1 MEAFLG
7 TWKLES
13 SEGLGELMVRL
24 GTGVIAR
31 TTMNASKPTM
41 IIAREKGPGDPEV
54 GEVFSIKTRS
64 TMKNIGLSFRMGYT
78 FDENTMDGRIV
89 RTVFTM
95 DGETLKQEQTG
106 AKNTHITYN
115 VEGDVLKMV
124 IKVEDLTCFRTFR
137 RVLQP
142 HAATT
147 TKSLEATQQESI
159 SSGSALSP
167 RNSKEINGKFTVR
180 KSGLSNRAEKAK

>member
-1 MEAFLG
+1 MEAFFG

-13 SEGLGELMVRL
+13 NEGLGDLMVRL
-24 GTGVIAR
+24 GAGVIAR
-31 TTMNASKPTM
+31 TTMNASKPIM
-41 IIAREKGPGDPEV
+41 IFAREKGPGDPEV

-64 TMKNIGLSFRMGYT
+64 GIKNIGISFRMGYT
-78 FDENTMDGRIV
+78 FDENTMDGRTV

-95 DGETLKQEQTG
+95 DGDTLKQEQSGT
-106 AKNTHITYN
+106 KKTSITYN
-115 VEGDVLKMV
+115 VEGDLLKMV
-124 IKVEDLTCFRTFR
+124 IKVEELTCFRTFR

-159 SSGSALSP
+159 SSGSTPTP
-167 RNSKEINGKFTVR
+167 RDVKETNGKPAIR
-180 KSGLSNRAEKAK
+180 KNGATNRAAKAK